1 MQETANG
8 VSEYASDNYAL
19 EVHCELYVKK
29 ILEGLSPEEEK
40 LFDYLG
46 GDFKN

>member
-1 MQETANG
+1 MAREDYEIVMG
-8 VSEYASDNYAL
+8 L